1 MMQQYLETKEQ
12 CKDCILFFRLGDFY
26 EMFFEDAEVASRE
39 LELVLTGRDCGLEKR
54 APMCGIPYHAAEAY
68 IARLIEKGYKVAIC
82 EQVEDPA
89 LAKGIVKREI
99 IRIVTPGTVIDTSM
113 LDEKRNNY
121 LGCLYI
127 EENRFALS
135 VCDISTG
142 MFLSTSS
149 IDRLSRALDELSKYS
164 PSELLI
170 VKNNFINDNNVI
182 KKINER
188 LQLLITIVEYDQVY
202 NEKILS
208 SFKED
213 DANLNEIEQTASGC
227 LYKYIL
233 ETQKSSLGHIIRINK
248 YEIKNYMMLDYTA
261 RKNLELTETLRSK
274 NRKGSLL
281 WILDKTQTSM
291 GSRMIRKWVEEPLIS
306 IEEICNRLEAVEEL
320 VDNVYISSDL
330 GEFLKNVYDM
340 ERLIGKISCGA
351 ANARDLVYLKESFRY
366 LPDIKSV
373 LTNCRSNLLKQI
385 YLDFD
390 ILDDIFSLIDDS
402 ILDSPSL
409 QLKEGGIIKSG
420 YNEEV
425 DKLRE
430 AMSKGKNWIADLEQ
444 KEREITGIKSLKIG
458 FNKVFGYYIEVT
470 KSNLANVPED
480 RFIRKQTLSN
490 GERYITPELKEME
503 DLILGAEQK
512 ITELEYE
519 LFVELRNKIAEQV
532 TRVQKTAIY
541 ISTVDSLLSFAKV
554 SFENNYT
561 KPDIT
566 NDGSIIIEEGRH
578 PVVEKVIDGIFV
590 PNDTTINIDSERTAI
605 ITGPNMAGKSTY
617 MRQVALITLMAQIG
631 CFVPAKFASISV
643 VDRIFTRIGAS
654 DDLSS
659 GQSTFMVEMSE
670 VSNILQ
676 NATKQSLIILDEV
689 GRGTSTFD
697 GLSIAWAVVD
707 YISNH
712 IGAKTLFATHYH
724 ELTELEGRVQGIKN
738 YCISVKEHG
747 DNIIF
752 LRKIIRGGAD
762 QSYGIQVAKLA
773 GLPQDVV
780 KRAKEILSKLEESD
794 INKGIK
800 GNINDEI
807 AISSSATAKAPENN
821 IQISLFDYKENEIIS
836 DIKGID
842 ILNIT
847 PMEAMNELYKLYQKV
862 SNKHKS

>member
-39 LELVLTGRDCGLEKR
+39 LELVLTGRDCGLDKR
-54 APMCGIPYHAAEAY
+54 APMCGIPYHAAEGY

-82 EQVEDPA
+82 EQVENPA

-99 IRIVTPGTVIDTSM
+99 IKIVTPGTVIDATM

-121 LGCLYI
+121 LGCLFI
-127 EENRFALS
+127 EGDRFAIS

-142 MFLSTSS
+142 MFLTTSS
-149 IDRLSRALDELSKYS
+149 LGRLSRALDELSKYS

-170 VKNNFINDNNVI
+170 IKNEYLDNNKVI
-182 KKINER
+182 KSINER
-188 LQLLITIVEYDQVY
+188 FQTLINIVEYKDTY
-202 NEKILS
+202 NQNILTV
-208 SFKED
+208 FKD
-213 DANLNEIEQTASGC
+213 DALNLNEDELKTSGC
-227 LYKYIL
+227 LYKYIV
-233 ETQKSSLGHIIRINK
+233 ETQKSSLGHILKINR

-274 NRKGSLL
+274 HRKGSLL
-281 WILDKTQTSM
+281 WILDHTVTSM
-291 GSRMIRKWVEEPLIS
+291 GSRMLRKWVEEPLINQ
-306 IEEICNRLEAVEEL
+306 EEICNRLEAVDEL
-320 VDNVYISSDL
+320 MDNVYVSSDL
-330 GEFLKNVYDM
+330 REFFKNVYDM
-340 ERLIGKISCGA
+340 ERLIGRISCGA
-351 ANARDLVYLKESFRY
+351 ATPRDLVNLKESFRY

-373 LTNCRSNLLKQI
+373 LSNCRSRLLNNI

-390 ILDDIFSLIDDS
+390 ILDDIFALIDGS
-402 ILDSPSL
+402 VLDSPSL
-409 QLKEGGIIKSG
+409 QLKEGGIIKLG
-420 YNEEV
+420 YNQDV

-430 AMSKGKNWIADLEQ
+430 AMSNGKNWIADLEQ
-444 KEREITGIKSLKIG
+444 REREVTGIKSLKVG
-458 FNKVFGYYIEVT
+458 FNKVFGYYIEIT
-470 KSNLANVPED
+470 KSNLANVPLD
-480 RFIRKQTLSN
+480 RFVRKQTLSN
-490 GERYITPELKEME
+490 GERYITPELKEVE

-512 ITELEYE
+512 IIELEYE
-519 LFVELRNKIAEQV
+519 LFVEIRNKVATEV
-532 TRVQKTAIY
+532 RRVQKTASY
-541 ISTVDSLLSFAKV
+541 VSTIDSILSFAKV
-554 SFENNYT
+554 SFENNYS

-566 NDGSIIIEEGRH
+566 NDGSIKIEDGRH
-578 PVVEKVIDGIFV
+578 PVVERVIDGIFV
-590 PNDTTINIDSERTAI
+590 PNDTNINIDEDRTAI

-631 CFVPAKFASISV
+631 CFVPAKYASISV

-654 DDLSS
+654 DDLST

-676 NATKQSLIILDEV
+676 NATSQSLIILDEV

-707 YISNH
+707 YISSH

-724 ELTELEGRVQGIKN
+724 ELTELEGRVHGIKN

-762 QSYGIQVAKLA
+762 QSYGIQVAKLS
-773 GLPQDVV
+773 GLPEEVV
-780 KRAKEILSKLEESD
+780 SKAKEILKKLEESD
-794 INKGIK
+794 INKNMK
-800 GNINDEI
+800 DNIDDEV
-807 AISSSATAKAPENN
+807 ALSSCDKNGTQENPM
-821 IQISLFDYKENEIIS
+821 QLSLFDYKSNEIIS

-847 PMEAMNELYKLYQKV
+847 PIEAMNQLYKLYEKV
-862 SNKHKS
+862 KNR